1 MFHDAGHKDSL
12 GNPLTSAGHLL
23 WWWLSTGTATPKG
36 HAMKTRGK
44 SMIAALVDTGQW
56 ETLTHWN
63 HIGSS
68 SRFRKI
74 ETISVNTDGLQ
85 STLVING
92 TVAHPGACIAWIA
105 SR

>member
-1 MFHDAGHKDSL
+1 M
-12 GNPLTSAGHLL
+12 T
-23 WWWLSTGTATPKG
+23 
-36 HAMKTRGK
+36 KTRGK

-56 ETLTHWN
+56 KTMTHWN

-92 TVAHPGACIAWIA
+92 TVAHPGDTIAWIA
-105 SR
+105 TR